1 MVEEKKYYDV
11 ARKFCH
17 RAVNTKFEDLTE
29 KEVAGAKRS
38 ILDTFGV
45 ILAGSTLGYKT
56 LDIIKYVQDKGG
68 KEEATLLGVGGKY
81 PATMVAAANGSMAH
95 TLDFDDASE
104 NGCHP
109 TAATFPAALALLE
122 EKGGASGK
130 DFIRCIAIANDFSER
145 FGWSS
150 PRTIDMGW
158 LGPQIKG
165 LFSAAFAGGLALD
178 LDEEGMMRCLG
189 LALTEACGSAQVL
202 QEGGN
207 DVRELYQ
214 VFAQKNGVFCAEMTK
229 MGIKGCLDSLEGKF
243 GFFNN
248 FLEGKGYNIDL
259 SVMDVNEKTPFWC
272 DVACYKPY
280 SSCRQTHPYIDA
292 VRDLMAAHP
301 EIIPE
306 NVKKVNVQ
314 VGGLGQMLCTPEESR
329 KTPVN
334 GNDARFSI
342 PWTVAVTLIYGRP
355 TLGNFDMDG
364 LKDKMVIEMA
374 HKVEWESNS
383 ELCAQQRNSS
393 AIVTIYLNDGKSFTG
408 RCDDAIG
415 CVEKPMSDDEFI
427 AKFKDCCSYA
437 KKPMSEEKI
446 NKLIYLCSNLE
457 DVKDIREITELLS

>member
-1 MVEEKKYYDV
+1 MEEKKYYDV

-17 RAVNTKFEDLTE
+17 RAVNTKFEDLSDSA
-29 KEVAGAKRS
+29 VQGAKRS
-38 ILDTFGV
+38 IMDTFGV

-56 LDIIKYVQDKGG
+56 LDFIEYVQDKGG

-81 PATMVAAANGSMAH
+81 PATWAAAANGSMAH

-109 TAATFPAALALLE
+109 TASTFPAALALLE
-122 EKGGASGK
+122 SKGGASGK
-130 DFIRCIAIANDFSER
+130 DFIRCVALANDFSER
-145 FGWSS
+145 LGWSS

-158 LGPQIKG
+158 LGPQLKG
-165 LFSAAFAGGLALD
+165 LFAAAFAGGLALD
-178 LDEEGMMRCLG
+178 LNEEELMRCLG

-214 VFAQKNGVFCAEMTK
+214 VFAQKNGVFCAELTK
-229 MGIKGCLDSLEGKF
+229 MGIKGCLESMEGKF

-248 FLEGKGYNIDL
+248 FLEGKGYPIDL
-259 SVMDVNEKTPFWC
+259 SVMDVGEDAPVWS

-292 VRDLMAAHP
+292 VRSLMEAHP
-301 EIIPE
+301 EIKEE
-306 NVKKVNVQ
+306 NIEKINVQ
-314 VGGLGQMLCTPEESR
+314 VGGLGEMLCTPEESR

-355 TLGNFDMDG
+355 ALGNFSPEG
-364 LKDKMVIEMA
+364 LKDSKVIDMA
-374 HKVEWESNS
+374 HKVEWESNE
-383 ELCAQQRNSS
+383 ELCAQSRNSS
-393 AIVTIYLNDGKSFTG
+393 AIVTIYTKDGKEFTE

-415 CVEKPMSDDEFI
+415 CVEKPMSEEEFME
-427 AKFKDCCSYA
+427 KFRDCCKYA
-437 KKPMSEEKI
+437 KKPLTDEQVD
-446 NKLIYLCSNLE
+446 KLIDLCLNLE
-457 DVKDIREITELLS
+457 KVEDLSEITSLLG